1 MSAAKHPKVQ
11 SDNGPKPRS
20 VSRLA
25 AVQAL
30 YQMDMA
36 GTDLSDVIDEFV
48 EQRLVADADAEGA
61 DANGLDGAD
70 ATFFA
75 DILRGVVRRQRD
87 IDPMIDE
94 QLATGWRLVR
104 VDSILRA
111 ILRGGV
117 FELLERQDVPA
128 RVVIN
133 EYINVAH
140 AFFNDEEPKV
150 VNGIGTNPIRVAGH
164 TDAVPFRND
173 PHGNQR
179 LSGDRAEAVLFFL
192 EDHGFSVQRHLD
204 TASEG
209 FGSLQPLVKNDPQ
222 TGSGPRNR
230 RVEVVVQRISYLKH
244 ARSEAMGPL
253 GSNPAGAV
261 PSFDSVAPKI
271 TP

>member
-1 MSAAKHPKVQ
+1 MTAAKRPKAAAE
-11 SDNGPKPRS
+11 NAPKPRS

-36 GTDLSDVIDEFV
+36 GTDLSDVIEEFV
-48 EQRLVADADAEGA
+48 ELRLTQEPDAEGA
-61 DANGLDGAD
+61 DANGLEGAD

-117 FELLERQDVPA
+117 FELMERQDVPA

-140 AFFNDEEPKV
+140 AFFNEDEPKV
-150 VNGIGTNPIRVAGH
+150 VNGMLDKIAHV
-164 TDAVPFRND
+164 
-173 PHGNQR
+173 
-179 LSGDRAEAVLFFL
+179 LRAKEF
-192 EDHGFSVQRHLD
+192 E
-204 TASEG
+204 T
-209 FGSLQPLVKNDPQ
+209 
-222 TGSGPRNR
+222 
-230 RVEVVVQRISYLKH
+230 
-244 ARSEAMGPL
+244 
-253 GSNPAGAV
+253 
-261 PSFDSVAPKI
+261 
-271 TP
+271 